1 MPAFGVSRKSR
12 AAKRPPVPV
21 SWHAVRGLGLL
32 SKNSCLLSLIH
43 CIMESSHEGMHA
55 YRFSRCLSIIFDL
68 ERSVIPSTYAD
79 LLSRTQWKSQAPAQP
94 CPSTDLGQHLQAF
107 ASSER
112 ASFQRYFEIASS
124 RNHMLNQYHCLIF
137 TDG

>member
-21 SWHAVRGLGLL
+21 SWHAIPGLGLPSL
-32 SKNSCLLSLIH
+32 KQLLSIIIH
-43 CIMESSHEGMHA
+43 IMESSHQGMHA

-68 ERSVIPSTYAD
+68 ERSVIPSRYAD